1 MTRRAGGAAA
11 ATSTA
16 YDRYAALPTATYT
29 PAYSLPTGTT
39 HTVSTAGTDTD
50 RGTDLQSKLNAAV
63 SGDVIVVPSGFTYE
77 GLFTIPSKSGST
89 PIYVVS
95 STVSGGTFGTVE
107 GNRATTTTGM
117 PKLQH
122 AGVATTTP
130 LIGTTGNSRTPWRFV
145 GIHFAVKAG
154 ATTVQRLVSI
164 GNLTTT
170 ITTTA
175 DQPGNYT
182 IDRCYVEGLLTTE
195 MRRGIEVAA
204 ENVFITGTTVI
215 NVMNTV
221 ADSIGIWLA
230 YGAKTVVVHNCDSA
244 GATECFMIGGED
256 RGAGQTTDWVVTDV
270 TVRKC
275 RFRHLDTQRPSATY
289 ALKNAFETK
298 QGRRILFEDILIE
311 NIFQA
316 GDNQQPVNIKSQ
328 PDTGNTTLTEDVTV
342 RYVKGTGC
350 GGGGVSI
357 RGFSDSSTGPHVYR
371 VSMHDLVFQQPEPD
385 AALAIA
391 KGINIV
397 DFCRDVT
404 IDHIT
409 VRTTDSDRTMGVF
422 SRTGGTE
429 TITNF
434 ELTNSI
440 LEGDYGVYSVG
451 GGSFDSGLPAW
462 ASGTNKLEYN
472 ALIGRTTSLYP
483 TNVLT
488 FPANV
493 AAVGFENS
501 TSDLR
506 LASGSAFK
514 NAGSDGADV
523 GARVATINTRL
534 TNVDTGALI

>member
-1 MTRRAGGAAA
+1 
-11 ATSTA
+11 
-16 YDRYAALPTATYT
+16 
-29 PAYSLPTGTT
+29 
-39 HTVSTAGTDTD
+39 
-50 RGTDLQSKLNAAV
+50 
-63 SGDVIVVPSGFTYE
+63 VV
-77 GLFTIPSKSGST
+77 GLHFKPKAGST
-89 PIYVVS
+89 D
-95 STVSGGTFGTVE
+95 
-107 GNRATTTTGM
+107 
-117 PKLQH
+117 
-122 AGVATTTP
+122 
-130 LIGTTGNSRTPWRFV
+130 
-145 GIHFAVKAG
+145 
-154 ATTVQRLVSI
+154 VQRLVSF
-164 GNLTTT
+164 GNFVTTVT
-170 ITTTA
+170 STA
-175 DQPGNYT
+175 DQPGNLT
-182 IDRCYVEGLLTTE
+182 LDRCYVEGLSTCET
-195 MRRGIEVAA
+195 RRGVEIAA
-204 ENVFITGTTVI
+204 ENVFVTGCTVTG
-215 NVMNTV
+215 VMTTV
-221 ADSIGIWLA
+221 ADSQGIWLA
-230 YGAKTVVVHNCDSA
+230 YGAKTVVVENCDSA

-256 RGAGQTTDWVVTDV
+256 RGSGQATDWVATDV

-275 RFRHLDTQRPSATY
+275 RFRHLESQRPSGTY

-316 GDNQQPVNIKSQ
+316 GDNQQPINIKSQ
-328 PDTGNTTLTEDVTV
+328 PNSGNTVLTEDVTV
-342 RYVKGTGC
+342 RYVKGTAC

-357 RGFSDSSTGPHVYR
+357 RGFSDSDTGPHVHR
-371 VSMHDLVFQQPEPD
+371 VSMHDIVFQEPEPN
-385 AALAIA
+385 ATLAIA
-391 KGINIV
+391 KGVNIV

-409 VRTTDSDRTMGVF
+409 VRTNDSDRTMGVF
-422 SRTGGTE
+422 SRDAGTE

-472 ALIGRTTSLYP
+472 ALIGRTTALYP

-501 TSDLR
+501 TTDMR
-506 LASGSAFK
+506 LASGSAYK

-534 TNVDTGALI
+534 TNVDTGVLV